1 VRPPVF
7 SDRSRQRNKR
17 ALPSRAEEE
26 RLARHRFRAECRL
39 HLRQPALQQE
49 NFKIPGAAIEKRE
62 KLSAIAGRYG
72 VDLRT
77 AARQFSSAAD
87 VAVALVVGARS
98 ADPEDYNSLG
108 TKIPSDFWAELK
120 QQGLI
125 EPNASIPANPEA

>member
-1 VRPPVF
+1 MRKKNVSLVIG
-7 SDRSRQRNKR
+7 S
-17 ALPSRAEEE
+17 ALNAGFISGSPRYNYGKD
-26 RLARHRFRAECRL
+26 
-39 HLRQPALQQE
+39 
-49 NFKIPGAAIEKRE
+49 NFTIPRAAIEKRE

-77 AARQFSSAAD
+77 AALQFSSAAD

-98 ADPEDYNSLG
+98 AEQIQEDFNSLG

-125 EPNASIPANPEA
+125 HANASIPADPES